1 MMKRALVSV
10 SDKTNLVEFVSG
22 LVELGYEIISTGGTK
37 KALEEAGISTIGI
50 SDVTGFPEIMDGR
63 VKTLHPNVHGA
74 LLCVRDNPEHVK
86 QINELGIQY
95 IDLVCVNL
103 YPFKETVLKPGVSH
117 EEIIEN
123 IDIGGPSMLR
133 SASKNYRY
141 IPVICDPNDYD
152 TVLNELREHG
162 ETSLETREKLAAK
175 VFRHTASYDTMIASY
190 LTEKTG
196 EKYPEKFTLTFDK
209 VQDLRYGENPHQ
221 SAAFYKG
228 MNPQYSL
235 ANAKQLHGKELSYNN
250 IQDGNAAIEILKDF
264 EGQPAVV
271 GVKHMNPCGVGI
283 GDTIEEAWDKA
294 YEADPVSIFGGI
306 VAFNEPINNAI
317 AEKLSKIFLEI
328 IIAPAYVED
337 AFEILSKKKN
347 IRLLQLDTTLSVNAK
362 YKVTNVNDGLLVQ
375 DIDDH
380 QITEEDLRCVT
391 NRKPTEEEIK
401 QLLFAWK
408 VVKHVKSNAI
418 VLVKD
423 NMTIGVGAG
432 QMNRVGA
439 AKIAIEQAQEKAK
452 GSVMS
457 SDAFFPMPDTV
468 EEAVKAGVTAIIQPG
483 GSIKDQ
489 LSIDVCNEHGIAMVF
504 TGVRHFKH

>member
-1 MMKRALVSV
+1 MKRALVSV
-10 SDKTNLVEFVSG
+10 SDKTSLVPFVST

-37 KALEEAGISTIGI
+37 KALEAAGIKTIGI
-50 SDVTGFPEIMDGR
+50 SEVTDFPEIMDGR
-63 VKTLHPNVHGA
+63 VKTLHPKVHGA
-74 LLCVRDNPEHVK
+74 LLCVRDNPDHVR
-86 QINELGIQY
+86 QIEELGIQY

-103 YPFKETVLKPGVSH
+103 YPFKETVQKPGVSH

-133 SASKNYRY
+133 SASKNYKF
-141 IPVICDPNDYD
+141 IPVLCDPSDYD
-152 TVLNELREHG
+152 AVVKELRENG
-162 ETSLETREKLAAK
+162 ETSLTTREYLAAK

-190 LTEKTG
+190 LTERTG
-196 EKYPEKFTLTFDK
+196 EKYPEKFTITFDK
-209 VQDLRYGENPHQ
+209 VQELRYGENPHQ

-271 GVKHMNPCGVGI
+271 GLKHMNPCGVGI
-283 GDTIEEAWDKA
+283 GKTIEEAWDKA

-306 VAFNEPINNAI
+306 VAFNEPIHASV

-328 IIAPAYVED
+328 IIAPAFDED

-347 IRLLQLDTTLSVNAK
+347 IRLMQLDTSLEVNAK

-380 QITEEDLRCVT
+380 KITAEDLRCVT
-391 NRKPTEEEIK
+391 NRKPTEEELE

-439 AKIAIEQAQEKAK
+439 AKIAIEQAGEKAK
-452 GSVMS
+452 GSIMS

-489 LSIDVCNEHGIAMVF
+489 LSIDVCNEHGIAMVY

>member
-1 MMKRALVSV
+1 MKRALVSV
-10 SDKTNLVEFVSG
+10 SDKTNLVPFVSG

-37 KALEEAGISTIGI
+37 KALEDNGIKTIGI
-50 SDVTGFPEIMDGR
+50 SEVTDFPEIMDGR
-63 VKTLHPNVHGA
+63 VKTLHPKVHGA
-74 LLCVRDNPEHVK
+74 LLCVRDNPDHVR
-86 QINELGIQY
+86 QIEELGIQY

-103 YPFKETVLKPGVSH
+103 YPFKETVQKPGVSH

-133 SASKNYRY
+133 SASKNYKF
-141 IPVICDPNDYD
+141 IPVLCDPSDYD
-152 TVLNELREHG
+152 GVLKELRENG
-162 ETSLETREKLAAK
+162 ETCPVTREYLAAK

-190 LTEKTG
+190 LTERTG
-196 EKYPEKFTLTFDK
+196 EKYPEKFTITFDK
-209 VQDLRYGENPHQ
+209 VQELRYGENPHQ

-271 GVKHMNPCGVGI
+271 GLKHMNPCGVGI
-283 GDTIEEAWDKA
+283 GKTIEEAWDKA
-294 YEADPVSIFGGI
+294 YEADSVSIFGGI
-306 VAFNEPINNAI
+306 VAFNEPIHAAV

-328 IIAPAYVED
+328 IIAPAFDED

-347 IRLLQLDTTLSVNAK
+347 IRLMQLDTSLEVNAR

-380 QITEEDLRCVT
+380 KITAEDLRCVT
-391 NRKPTEEEIK
+391 NRKPTEEELE

-439 AKIAIEQAQEKAK
+439 AKIAIEQAGEKAK
-452 GSVMS
+452 GSIMS

>member
-1 MMKRALVSV
+1 MKRALVSV

-337 AFEILSKKKN
+337 ASEILSKKKN

>member
-1 MMKRALVSV
+1 MKRALVSV
-10 SDKTNLVEFVSG
+10 SDKTNLVEFVSE
-22 LVELGYEIISTGGTK
+22 LTKLGYEIISTGGTK
-37 KALEEAGISTIGI
+37 KTLEDAGIKTIGI
-50 SDVTGFPEIMDGR
+50 SEVTGFPEIMDGR

-74 LLCVRDNPEHVK
+74 LLCVRDNPDHVK
-86 QINELGIQY
+86 QLQELNIDY

-133 SASKNYRY
+133 SASKNYKS
-141 IPVICDPNDYD
+141 IPVICDPKDYD
-152 TVLNELREHG
+152 AVIKELKEQG
-162 ETSLETREKLAAK
+162 NTSLTTREFLAAK
-175 VFRHTASYDTMIASY
+175 VFRHTARYDAMIADY
-190 LTEKTG
+190 LTTKTG
-196 EKYPEKFTLTFDK
+196 DKFPESFTITYDK

-221 SAAFYKG
+221 NAAFYKG
-228 MNPQYSL
+228 MNPKYSL

-264 EGQPAVV
+264 EGQSAVV
-271 GVKHMNPCGVGI
+271 GLKHMNPCGVGI
-283 GDTIEEAWDKA
+283 GNTIDEAWDKA

-306 VAFNEPINNAI
+306 VAFNEPVNASV
-317 AEKLSKIFLEI
+317 AEKLSNIFLEI
-328 IIAPAYVED
+328 IIAPKFDED

-347 IRLLQLDTTLSVNAK
+347 IRLMELDTTLEVNAK

-380 QITEEDLRCVT
+380 KIKEEELRCVT
-391 NRKPTEEEIK
+391 NRKPTDEEMK

-439 AKIAIEQAQEKAK
+439 AKIAIEQAGEKAK

-468 EEAVKAGVTAIIQPG
+468 ENAVAAGITAIIQPG

-504 TGVRHFKH
+504 TGIRHFKH

>member
-1 MMKRALVSV
+1 MKRALVSV
-10 SDKTNLVEFVSG
+10 SDKTNLVPFVSS

-37 KALEEAGISTIGI
+37 KALEAAGIKTIGI
-50 SDVTGFPEIMDGR
+50 SEVTDFPEIMDGR
-63 VKTLHPNVHGA
+63 VKTLHPKVHGA
-74 LLCVRDNPEHVK
+74 LLCVRDNPDHVR
-86 QINELGIQY
+86 QIEELGIQY

-103 YPFKETVLKPGVSH
+103 YPFKETVQKPGVSH

-133 SASKNYRY
+133 SASKNYKF
-141 IPVICDPNDYD
+141 IPVLCDPSDYD
-152 TVLNELREHG
+152 AVVKELRENG
-162 ETSLETREKLAAK
+162 ETSLTTREYLAAK

-190 LTEKTG
+190 LTERTG
-196 EKYPEKFTLTFDK
+196 EKYPEKFTITFDK
-209 VQDLRYGENPHQ
+209 VQELRYGENPHQ

-271 GVKHMNPCGVGI
+271 GLKHMNPCGVSI
-283 GDTIEEAWDKA
+283 GKTIEEAWDKA

-306 VAFNEPINNAI
+306 VAFNEPIHASV

-328 IIAPAYVED
+328 IIAPAFDED

-347 IRLLQLDTTLSVNAK
+347 IRLMQLDTSLEVNAK

-380 QITEEDLRCVT
+380 KITAEDLRCVT
-391 NRKPTEEEIK
+391 NRKPTEEELE

-439 AKIAIEQAQEKAK
+439 AKIAIEQAGEKAK
-452 GSVMS
+452 GSIMS

-489 LSIDVCNEHGIAMVF
+489 LSIDVCNEHGIAMVY